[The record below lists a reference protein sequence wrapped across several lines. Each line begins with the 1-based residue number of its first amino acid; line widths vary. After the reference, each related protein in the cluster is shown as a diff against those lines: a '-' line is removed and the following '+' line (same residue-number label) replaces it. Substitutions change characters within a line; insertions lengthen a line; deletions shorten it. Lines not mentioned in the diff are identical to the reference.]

1 MQKKELVMLQCS
13 IHMILYTNAEL
24 IRFLQS
30 KFNFWLFTFLTRI
43 PIASNL
49 LKRNGQ
55 ALHGGTP
62 KKTVQA
68 VAGDS
73 VRKRTL
79 T

>member
-43 PIASNL
+43 PIVSTFS
-49 LKRNGQ
+49 KRNGHATRLGNKAYYQ
-55 ALHGGTP
+55 ALQGATH
-62 KKTVQA
+62 KKPF
-68 VAGDS
+68 
-73 VRKRTL
+73 KL
-79 T
+79 